1 MLEVSFTL
9 LGLLM
14 IIIYDARTFCSSD
27 NLHIFTL
34 LLLKGVNKITRGKQ
48 LMLVDKQTTSCHDLD
63 MSLMTLSI
71 LLR

>member
-27 NLHIFTL
+27 NLLIFTL
-34 LLLKGVNKITRGKQ
+34 LLLNKITRGKQ

>member
-14 IIIYDARTFCSSD
+14 IIIYAARTFCSSD

-34 LLLKGVNKITRGKQ
+34 LLLNKIARGKQ